1 MWLCLKL
8 CTEGVLN
15 VAAFN
20 TVYRLGTECGCVEY
34 CVQTGYLMW
43 LCLILCTDGVLNVAV
58 FYNVYRL
65 GTECGCFLYCVKTGY

>member
-1 MWLCLKL
+1 M
-8 CTEGVLN
+8 
-15 VAAFN
+15 
-20 TVYRLGTECGCVEY
+20 R
-34 CVQTGYLMW
+34 